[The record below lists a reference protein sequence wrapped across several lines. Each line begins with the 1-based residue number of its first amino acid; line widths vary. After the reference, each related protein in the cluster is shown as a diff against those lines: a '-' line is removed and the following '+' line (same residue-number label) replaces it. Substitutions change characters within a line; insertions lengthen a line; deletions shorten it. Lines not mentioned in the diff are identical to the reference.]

1 MSNKIELIEEKMKEI
16 MEILDLKFNDSTKGT
31 PHRIAKMWVNEA
43 FKNRNNETIEEL
55 NSKMK
60 LFENTS
66 KVDDLVIIKDIP
78 FVSFCE
84 HHFLPFIG
92 KAHIGYIPDRHL
104 IGLSKIPRVVDYFSK
119 KPQLQERMGQEI
131 RDYLFDLIKP
141 KAIYVYLDDVVHTCV
156 LARGIEKESKTD
168 TFTSKSGN
176 IDKQLYITKMNEFLS
191 RIGR

>member
-1 MSNKIELIEEKMKEI
+1 
-16 MEILDLKFNDSTKGT
+16 
-31 PHRIAKMWVNEA
+31 
-43 FKNRNNETIEEL
+43 
-55 NSKMK
+55 
-60 LFENTS
+60 
-66 KVDDLVIIKDIP
+66 
-78 FVSFCE
+78 
-84 HHFLPFIG
+84 IG
-92 KAHIGYIPDRHL
+92 KAHIGYIPDKHL